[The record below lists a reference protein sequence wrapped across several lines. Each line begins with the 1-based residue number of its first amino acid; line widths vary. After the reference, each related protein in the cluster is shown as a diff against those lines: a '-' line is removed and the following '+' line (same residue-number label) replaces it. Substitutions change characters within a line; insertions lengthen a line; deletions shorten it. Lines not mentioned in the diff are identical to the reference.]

1 MASKNKKTF
10 EVQQGE
16 TISDCLDRMKKEG
29 YTPVRRFEKPV
40 FTEKVVDGKKEY
52 IPTERKIT
60 FEGKK
65 L

>member
-1 MASKNKKTF
+1 
-10 EVQQGE
+10 
-16 TISDCLDRMKKEG
+16 MKKEG

-40 FTEKVVDGKKEY
+40 FTEKVVNGKKEY